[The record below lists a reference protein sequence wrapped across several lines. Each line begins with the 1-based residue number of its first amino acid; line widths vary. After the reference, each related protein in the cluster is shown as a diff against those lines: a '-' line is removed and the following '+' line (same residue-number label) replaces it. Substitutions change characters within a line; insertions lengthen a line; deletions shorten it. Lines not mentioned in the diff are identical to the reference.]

1 MSGGWAEVLPR
12 LPGRAGTGVLDWL
25 LLPLWPLRAA
35 WALLLRLAF
44 GPPSGY
50 GAVTLRRLVRRSL
63 VSHPVRAGLTVS
75 AVGVG
80 IFLYCFLTSIVG
92 SLDAAVKAVA
102 GNRIVVGSAVSLF
115 QSLPTTARY
124 LDGIREMPGV
134 AALTRFTW
142 FGGVYPDENA
152 PAPQFGVDPEQLLSN
167 YPEVQIPPE
176 QAKAWFDDRK
186 GCVIGRLLAE
196 RKGLKVGDQVV
207 LRGTIYPRV
216 DGAPWT
222 FNVRGIYS
230 STKANVDEVTLHFHW
245 SYLDQTLEAGECYG
259 PRGTSVYLV
268 RLSEGWRGEDVAAA
282 IDRMYEKGP
291 QRTRTQT
298 EAAFQASW
306 ISMLG
311 NLPTFLGMIG
321 GAVVVALLFGVINT
335 MTLAA
340 RERVRT
346 MGILKALGFEDR
358 VPVRLYLLE
367 ALLLVGLGGGLGIAL
382 AWGLQEQ
389 FQGAFA
395 QFIPQYFVS
404 ADTMVT
410 AALICLS
417 IATLAGLIPAVRA
430 ARLKAVEALRT

>member
-1 MSGGWAEVLPR
+1 MTGSWAEVWPR
-12 LPGRAGTGVLDWL
+12 LPGGAGSRTSDWL
-25 LLPLWPLRAA
+25 LLPLYPVRAA
-35 WALLLRLAF
+35 WGLVRRLLF

-50 GAVTLRRLVRRSL
+50 GPVTLRRMVRRSM
-63 VSHPVRAGLTVS
+63 VSHPVRASLTIS
-75 AVGVG
+75 AVAVG
-80 IFLYCFLTSIVG
+80 IFLYCFLTSIVS
-92 SLDAAVKAVA
+92 SLQAAVKAVA

-115 QSLPTTARY
+115 QSLPTTTKY
-124 LDGIREMPGV
+124 LDGIRDMPGV
-134 AALTRFTW
+134 AAVTRFTW
-142 FGGVYPDENA
+142 FGGVYPGENA
-152 PAPQFGVDPEQLLSN
+152 PAPQFGVDPAILLST
-167 YPEVQIPPE
+167 YPEVQLPPE
-176 QAKAWFDDRK
+176 QAKAWIEDRK
-186 GCVIGRLLAE
+186 GCIVGRLLAE
-196 RKGLKVGDQVV
+196 SKGLKVGDQVV
-207 LRGTIYPRV
+207 LRPTIYPHL
-216 DGAPWT
+216 DGSPWT

-230 STKANVDEVTLHFHW
+230 STKPNVDEVTLHFHW
-245 SYLDQTLEAGECYG
+245 AYLDQTLEAGEAFG

-268 RLSEGWRGEDVAAA
+268 RLADGYRGEEVAAA
-282 IDRMYEKGP
+282 IDAAYEKGP

-321 GAVVVALLFGVINT
+321 GAVVIALLFGVVNT

-346 MGILKALGFEDR
+346 MGILKSLGFEDA

-367 ALLLVGLGGGLGIAL
+367 SLLLVGLGGAAGIGLAYGM
-382 AWGLQEQ
+382 QDK

-404 ADTMVT
+404 ADTMVM
-410 AALICLS
+410 AALICLA